1 MKNTIR
7 TDFNNNI
14 RNDFIKK
21 HPFCQYCGLPAEHVH
36 HLIPIAA
43 GGDNRE
49 SNLIPLCLK
58 CHGLIHNKH
67 FNSNWKELQRI
78 GIERAKKEGKFKGG
92 QIKHVCKEKYFTLKE
107 KYLKKEINKVQFA
120 SLLKVSRPT
129 LNKILEK
136 EEEYL
141 KVMT

>member
-1 MKNTIR
+1 MKKDIR
-7 TDFNNNI
+7 TEFNNVI
-14 RNDFIKK
+14 RNEFIKN
-21 HPFCQYCGLPAEHVH
+21 HPTCQYCGSPAEHVH

-67 FNSNWKELQRI
+67 FNPDWKELQKI
-78 GIERAKKEGKFKGG
+78 GIEKAKKEGKFKGG
-92 QIKHVCKEKYFTLKE
+92 QIKRLNKKEYFILKE
-107 KYLKKEINKVQFA
+107 KYSKREINKTQFA
-120 SLLKVSRPT
+120 NLLKVSRPT